1 MYIGSWYLYVS
12 YDLVDDFYYGND
24 HPAWLRATM
33 PFLCSTCT
41 SPPPLRHF
49 TIART
54 LMDAHSHSVLDRSL
68 NWICDFRSIFEV
80 FTTLPIAIISPANC
94 FMTIEE
100 EPRRRDGSFE
110 PRLDRSCSFCLIW
123 TFSAFVGYLRIGR
136 RGDVF
141 GRRTPDPGYIRL
153 RRRV

>member
-1 MYIGSWYLYVS
+1 
-12 YDLVDDFYYGND
+12 
-24 HPAWLRATM
+24 
-33 PFLCSTCT
+33 
-41 SPPPLRHF
+41 
-49 TIART
+49 
-54 LMDAHSHSVLDRSL
+54 MDAHSHSVLDRSL

-141 GRRTPDPGYIRL
+141 GWKTPDPGYIRL
-153 RRRV
+153 RRRVWRGFLQLGHELQDFYGESEWIIGKMLDLEEQEKCMVPGKLWEDWLLNLILV